1 MLDLAGTWSLSD
13 ESGEYGADFALP
25 GDGISALH
33 RAGLIPDPYFGR
45 NEYDLRWIC
54 QRDWVARRS
63 FSVTRTDLVLVISM
77 LDTVAEI
84 AVNGQQVHAS
94 DSMFRSYRV
103 DLSGLLRLGE
113 NEIAITFR
121 SPAVEAARRQ
131 AAQRYFVPFS
141 ANNTP
146 IPNGN
151 MLRKPSCDFGWDWNI
166 ALATFGLYGDL
177 YLEPVTPARIAALVI
192 SQDHAAG
199 RATVTV
205 EAEVEGEAE
214 GATIAFDLAG
224 VTASAIVRRGKAK
237 AALVV
242 ENPALWWPAGQ
253 GAQVLHDLTVT
264 LGNQTLRRRIGLRS
278 AELVT
283 EKDAAGLGFKLRIN
297 GRDVFCKGANW
308 IPQDALAGRI
318 NVAETRDL
326 LESAVDA
333 NMNMIRVWGGGRY
346 EPDWFYDLCDELGL
360 MVWQDFMFSCHIYPA
375 DDAFL
380 SDVAIE
386 VRENALRL
394 HHHACI
400 ALWCGDNELIGALTW
415 FPETRANRDLYL
427 VGYDRLNRTIE
438 TALKAAVPGAV
449 WWPSSPS
456 PGPMDFGDAWHDD
469 SKGDMHF
476 WSVWHE
482 GRDFDHY
489 RDVSPRF
496 CSEFGFQSYPSLDV
510 IRKFAD
516 PKDFNIAA
524 PVMES
529 HQKNAGGNARIAE
542 TMFRYFRFP
551 VDFENFVYL
560 SQVQQG
566 LAIKTAVTHWRSLK
580 PHCMGTLIWQLND
593 TWPVC
598 SWSSLD
604 HGGGWKLLHH
614 MTKAFY
620 APVFV
625 SAVPVTERR
634 KQTAPEL
641 WYGEVVRPVAEE
653 FGYDLRAVN
662 DTASPVTLTVS
673 AVAVDMHGATRPLRQ
688 ATVSVGPNGA
698 ERAMLIPLSEIGAQE
713 MLAYVWLQGDHR
725 IGGDVFAP
733 KPYKSYDLLPPNL
746 THVVAETA
754 TGYEITITAEKLALF
769 VAVESD
775 QPGRFSH
782 NAMTLFPG
790 HPATI
795 TFTPASPGPAPVF
808 TLRDLHSATYGSN

>member
-1 MLDLAGTWSLSD
+1 MLDLCGKWALCD
-13 ESGEYGADFALP
+13 ESGGHAVALTLP

-33 RAGLIPDPYFGR
+33 AAAAIPDPYWGR
-45 NEYDLRWIC
+45 NEYGLRWIC
-54 QRDWVARRS
+54 ARDWVATRAFR
-63 FSVTRTDLVLVISM
+63 VDRTDQVLVVSM
-77 LDTVAEI
+77 LDTVAEVT
-84 AVNGQQVHAS
+84 VNGICVLRS

-103 DLSGLLRLGE
+103 DLSGVLRLGD
-113 NEIAITFR
+113 NDISIRFK
-121 SPAVEAARRQ
+121 SPAQEAAARQ
-131 AAQRYFVPFS
+131 AAQPYFVPFS

-146 IPNGN
+146 IHNGN

-166 ALATFGLYGDL
+166 ALATFGLYGDF
-177 YLEPVTPARIAALVI
+177 YLEPIAKARIASMVV
-192 SQDHAAG
+192 SQTHTPG
-199 RATVTV
+199 RAVV
-205 EAEVEGEAE
+205 AVDVAVDGEAE
-214 GATIAFDLAG
+214 GAEILLSLCGA
-224 VTASAIVRRGKAK
+224 TARATVQRGSAWAE
-237 AALVV
+237 LVIDA
-242 ENPALWWPAGQ
+242 PDLWWPAGAGDQ
-253 GAQVLHDLTVT
+253 PLHDMRVT
-264 LGNQTLRRRIGLRS
+264 LGDQVEHRRIGLRQ
-278 AELVT
+278 AALIA
-283 EKDAAGLGFKLRIN
+283 EKDAIGLGFKFNIN
-297 GRDVFCKGANW
+297 GRDIFAKGTNW
-308 IPQDALAGRI
+308 IPADALAGRI
-318 NVAETRDL
+318 TVAATRDL
-326 LESAVDA
+326 LQSAVDA

-375 DDAFL
+375 DKAFL
-380 SDVAIE
+380 DDVAIE
-386 VRENALRL
+386 VREQALRL
-394 HHHACI
+394 HHHASLT
-400 ALWCGDNELIGALTW
+400 LWCGDNELIGALTW

-427 VGYDRLNRTIE
+427 VGYDRLNRAIE
-438 TALKAAVPGAV
+438 ASLKTAVPGAV

-496 CSEFGFQSYPSLDV
+496 CSEFGFQSYPSMDV

-516 PKDFNIAA
+516 PADFNIAA

-614 MTKAFY
+614 MSKAFY
-620 APVFV
+620 EPLFV
-625 SAVPVTERR
+625 SAVPVAGGIE
-634 KQTAPEL
+634 
-641 WYGEVVRPVAEE
+641 
-653 FGYDLRAVN
+653 LRAVN
-662 DTASPVTLTVS
+662 DSGGPATLMVS
-673 AVAVDMHGATRPLRQ
+673 SMAVAMDGTTRAIFRGTVD
-688 ATVSVGPNGA
+688 VGPDA
-698 ERAMLIPLSEIGAQE
+698 ALVAQTVPSDAIGPDE
-713 MLAYVWLQGDHR
+713 MLGYVWSDGQGNQ
-725 IGGDVFAP
+725 IAGDVFAP
-733 KPYKSYDLLPPNL
+733 KPYKTYDLLAPNL
-746 THVVAETA
+746 DHT
-754 TGYEITITAEKLALF
+754 ITEDNGSYCISITAEKLALF

-775 QPGRFSH
+775 QPGRCSA
-782 NAMTLFPG
+782 NAVTVFPG
-790 HPATI
+790 HPVTI
-795 TFTPASPGPAPVF
+795 TFIPTQPGPTPRF
-808 TLRDLHSATYGSN
+808 IIRDLHSATYGPH